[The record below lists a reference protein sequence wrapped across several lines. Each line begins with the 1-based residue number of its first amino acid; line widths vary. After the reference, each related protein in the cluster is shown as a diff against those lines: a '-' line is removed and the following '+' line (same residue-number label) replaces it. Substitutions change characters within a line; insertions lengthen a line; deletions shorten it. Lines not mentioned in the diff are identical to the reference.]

1 MSIYKKL
8 LEFKASVGA
17 VKKDGNNPYHK
28 SKYATIESVLETL
41 EQPLKE
47 KGLGFVQCPME
58 TGLKT
63 IVFSE
68 DDTNTIESFIPY
80 IGATDMQKLGSAIT
94 YARRYALVSM
104 FGLEQE
110 DDDGNLASNKVN
122 QKPVLQAKPQQAPVK
137 NYSLDDVI
145 KLAKVKNI
153 LVENICAGYKIESL
167 DVASQEL
174 LNKIYGALLKK

>member
-8 LEFKASVGA
+8 LEFKASVGV
-17 VKKDGNNPYHK
+17 VKKNGNNPFHK
-28 SKYATIESVLETL
+28 SKYATIESVLETI

-47 KGLGFVQCPME
+47 RGLGFVQCPME

-110 DDDGNLASNKVN
+110 DDDGNLASNKTS
-122 QKPVLQAKPQQAPVK
+122 QKTPPIK
-137 NYSLDDVI
+137 NYSIQEVTQ
-145 KLAKVKNI
+145 LAGVKNI
-153 LVENICAGYKIESL
+153 PIENICDGYKIESL
-167 DVASQEL
+167 EVASQEL
-174 LNKIYGALLKK
+174 LNKIYNALLKK